1 ACART
6 RAADALSLHD
16 ALRIWARAGAGLP
29 EHPAGAGL
37 DHVEAGA
44 VRRLGDLHVLL
55 PGAARVEVAQV
66 GGVAVAPADVP
77 QAAAVVVEGGRAVH
91 GLVAAVAVDVADG
104 ERVVALARVRAVAGG
119 VGVERPALDQPA
131 VAEVPGGDDAAGV
144 VAAGHDEAGPPP
156 VEVGGPGQEAVHP
169 VAVVVAPG
177 GDVAAGRVVVHG
189 GQGGAGPA
197 VEHGQVLGA
206 GQDVA
211 AGVAVVRAGVADDGA
226 AAVHGAVGGLHRD
239 LGPAVAVVVV
249 DLELGVVRAG
259 PDVAAQVDP
268 PQAGAV
274 QLDAVEVDGVGHAG
288 LGVVLGV
295 VRLPLPHPVQVADAG
310 VVGVVAAG
318 GRGDGH
324 VEVAGGEPERRFGG
338 RALGA
343 AVHRADRVGGV
354 GRGAGVQVVG
364 GVRDGG
370 DAGAAPVDVE
380 GRLAWLGAQQP
391 PGDQVAAAGADAD
404 QATVEVLGLLGA
416 LGDGRGRDRRGD
428 GRGGLAGAG
437 HAVEREGRGS
447 R

>member
-1 ACART
+1 GGHVRGGVDPQGAVVGGGPDDLFAPVAQDVARQG
-6 RAADALSLHD
+6 RGGLGAVVAVHPGGGEQAGLAAGPVLVDPGLVQQFAHRVAVPPGQEVGRGRLAADHGAGGVPQPVLSRAGGPGLGAGAPRVDVAGH
-16 ALRIWARAGAGLP
+16 AASRSLAVGARAGAGLP

-77 QAAAVVVEGGRAVH
+77 QAAAVVVDGRRAVH
-91 GLVAAVAVDVADG
+91 DLVAAVAVDVADG
-104 ERVVALARVRAVAGG
+104 EGVVALARVRAVAGG

-249 DLELGVVRAG
+249 DLE
-259 PDVAAQVDP
+259 
-268 PQAGAV
+268 
-274 QLDAVEVDGVGHAG
+274 
-288 LGVVLGV
+288 
-295 VRLPLPHPVQVADAG
+295 
-310 VVGVVAAG
+310 
-318 GRGDGH
+318 
-324 VEVAGGEPERRFGG
+324 
-338 RALGA
+338 
-343 AVHRADRVGGV
+343 
-354 GRGAGVQVVG
+354 
-364 GVRDGG
+364 
-370 DAGAAPVDVE
+370 
-380 GRLAWLGAQQP
+380 
-391 PGDQVAAAGADAD
+391 
-404 QATVEVLGLLGA
+404 
-416 LGDGRGRDRRGD
+416 
-428 GRGGLAGAG
+428 
-437 HAVEREGRGS
+437 
-447 R
+447 